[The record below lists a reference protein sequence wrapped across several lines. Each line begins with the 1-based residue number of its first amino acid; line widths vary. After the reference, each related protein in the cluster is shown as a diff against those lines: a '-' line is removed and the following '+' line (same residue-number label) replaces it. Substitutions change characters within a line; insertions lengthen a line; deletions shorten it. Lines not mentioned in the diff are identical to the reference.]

1 MESYLCFLVI
11 DVALVCCSDV
21 NNQHSVPDL
30 LKLKALMW
38 VVLSSEWE
46 SEFELKLECIWS

>member
-1 MESYLCFLVI
+1 VI

-21 NNQHSVPDL
+21 NNQHSMPDL

-46 SEFELKLECIWS
+46 SEFELKLECIWC